1 VHVHVHVL
9 HCTCTCITF
18 SHHSPREDA
27 IGDQKVSDPLTLSLT
42 KSSNSSTRTDL
53 HVTHWGAHIQFV
65 CSLHRFALFPR
76 LSQKFWPAPLGGE
89 PGSPGREGGAG
100 LPSGGDGH
108 FGMEPGSTGGARLH
122 PKPPGSTPKFVSAP
136 LMWGARLHPGRIC
149 RAPLVEAA
157 GARRTDV
164 SAPPAAAAMSQPP
177 ADEPWGA
184 RVVQGHRQWS
194 RAPRRARR
202 ALHADRQPRLHAARH
217 RTACSPSPRERGG
230 RQVVADIGRVRL
242 PHAHRAW
249 RQPCHGRRAGLR

>member
-1 VHVHVHVL
+1 MHVHVHVL

-149 RAPLVEAA
+149 RAPLGGRSPTHGRVGATSSRSHVTAARGRAVGRPCGAGSSTVEP
-157 GARRTDV
+157 GSSSSSTRLARR
-164 SAPPAAAAMSQPP
+164 PAAQTTRCSSSY
-177 ADEPWGA
+177 
-184 RVVQGHRQWS
+184 RLLTLS
-194 RAPRRARR
+194 SRARR
-202 ALHADRQPRLHAARH
+202 P
-217 RTACSPSPRERGG
+217 TSGG
-230 RQVVADIGRVRL
+230 
-242 PHAHRAW
+242 
-249 RQPCHGRRAGLR
+249 